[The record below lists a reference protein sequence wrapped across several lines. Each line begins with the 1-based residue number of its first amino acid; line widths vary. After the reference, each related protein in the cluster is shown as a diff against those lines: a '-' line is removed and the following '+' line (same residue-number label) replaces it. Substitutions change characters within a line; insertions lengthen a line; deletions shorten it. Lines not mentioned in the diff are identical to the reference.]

1 MTAKILSNFTAILC
15 PTFLF
20 FSQSFCGKREGK
32 LEEKIK
38 QTISHKKQI
47 LIFPL
52 LPLSILPFFI

>member
-1 MTAKILSNFTAILC
+1 MFFEV
-15 PTFLF
+15 FL
-20 FSQSFCGKREGK
+20 QKREGK
-32 LEEKIK
+32 LKEKIQ